1 MNGRILVFNCHEA
14 WVYQLRLLA
23 KRLDIVVG
31 LPGRHTETWDAA
43 LRPVPPNSRLVSLA
57 EVFAAR
63 ETYDCIITHNLT
75 DLLDAK
81 PLLGPRL
88 FVIHLTLHGMIL
100 EQNART
106 DAQEFRG
113 AVAQYVRQINAHV
126 IAISRLK
133 GASWGFPDHLVPLS
147 AHPKDYLP
155 WQGDLARGLR
165 RSNYILR

>member
-1 MNGRILVFNCHEA
+1 
-14 WVYQLRLLA
+14 
-23 KRLDIVVG
+23 
-31 LPGRHTETWDAA
+31 
-43 LRPVPPNSRLVSLA
+43 
-57 EVFAAR
+57 
-63 ETYDCIITHNLT
+63 T

-106 DAQEFRG
+106 DAQEFRR

-133 GASWGFPDHLVPLS
+133 GASWGFPDHLCRSQPIPKTICPGKAILPGVCAYRTIFCAAPVRCTGISTS
-147 AHPKDYLP
+147 ARLP
-155 WQGDLARGLR
+155 ACRLL
-165 RSNYILR
+165 